1 MKPVWIHTLLWIAA
15 VLAALVFAML
25 GPDGTDFKTPQGA
38 NMPR

>member
-1 MKPVWIHTLLWIAA
+1 MKRVWIHTLLWIAA
-15 VLAALVFAML
+15 VLAAVVFAVL